1 MGNLGNKEIMAK
13 NIQYY
18 MKKYENFCS
27 SLGNMKDIY
36 NYKEPYD
43 NVVLTGLVGLYEIT
57 FEQSWK
63 MMKEI
68 LQNHG
73 YEEGATGSPK
83 IILKTA
89 YKAGMIKDEELW
101 LRALQARNNVTHS
114 YNQKIALSI
123 VSEAKTEFYK
133 MFVDL
138 KEEVESVWL

>member
-1 MGNLGNKEIMAK
+1 MR
-13 NIQYY
+13 
-18 MKKYENFCS
+18 KYENFCNALS
-27 SLGNMKDIY
+27 NMKDIY
-36 NYKEPYD
+36 NYEEPYD

>member
-1 MGNLGNKEIMAK
+1 
-13 NIQYY
+13 

-83 IILKTA
+83 IFLKTA

-101 LRALQARNNVTHS
+101 LRALQARNNVTYS